1 MLGTSA
7 GTFHS
12 LFDRVSLAGWH
23 AVPRS
28 PVSVGPGW
36 PDPDPADAHWHLSAA
51 NQAAW
56 TVVDGAIV
64 GGQNPPGSGYGGY
77 LVSDEA
83 FGDFE
88 LVLEANPD
96 WPADTGILV
105 RATPAGTQGYQILL
119 DHRKSGGIGGL
130 FGNGIGAFHAVRFG
144 IDAVYDDAGAPI
156 GIREEDP
163 ATTIEPVTPAK
174 AALLSRSATAEEFLA
189 VWRWRDWNEFRIQC
203 VGEDPVLTVWINGLL
218 IAECDTATLPPDLY
232 DPPAVH
238 ALLGRAGR
246 IALEV
251 HDHDIWLPPGIG
263 SRDLKPLGR
272 DRWGLGA
279 VCRWRNLRLRAL

>member
-1 MLGTSA
+1 MFQRDG
-7 GTFHS
+7 GTFRS
-12 LFDRVSLAGWH
+12 LFDGVSLAGWH

-36 PDPDPADAHWHLSAA
+36 PDPDPADPHWQVSAA

-56 TVVDGAIV
+56 TVIDEAIV

-77 LVSDEA
+77 LVTDEV

-88 LVLEANPD
+88 LILEANPD

-105 RATPAGTQGYQILL
+105 RATPAATRGYQILL

-130 FGNGIGAFHAVRFG
+130 FGNGIGAFHALRFA
-144 IDAVYDDAGAPI
+144 IDAVYDASGTAI

-163 ATTIEPVTPAK
+163 STSMEPVTPAK
-174 AALLSRSATAEEFLA
+174 AALLAQGATAEEFLR
-189 VWRWRDWNEFRIQC
+189 VWRWRDWNEFRIRC
-203 VGEDPVLTVWINGLL
+203 VGEDPVLTVWINDLL
-218 IAECDTATLPPDLY
+218 IAECDTATLPRDLY

-251 HDHDIWLPPGIG
+251 HDHDIWLPPGVQ
-263 SRDLKPLGR
+263 DLDLHPLGP
-272 DRWGLGA
+272 DRWGVGA
-279 VCRWRNLRLRAL
+279 VCRWRNVRLRPL